1 MKDKTVGFA
10 PKDSFHESVLLQE
23 VISGLAVKDGETYV
37 DMTINGGGHS
47 SAVCPLLGKK
57 GRLIGIDQD
66 ETALARSEKR
76 LSGCEAKISLV
87 RNNFR
92 NIKTILSELGIE
104 KADKILFDLGLS
116 THELESSGRGFSFK
130 KDEPLLM
137 TFAADPTQVTF
148 TASDIVNG
156 WDEDNIRT
164 ILYGYGDEHFAKSIA
179 RKITEVRSMKKIETT
194 HELVEVIRTAVPGF
208 YKRGKIHFATKTFQA
223 LRIAVNEEI
232 QSLEQGLADAWELLA
247 PKGRIAIIS
256 FHSLEDRIVK
266 RFFKEREREG
276 KGILMTKKPI
286 VPQDEEMKQN
296 PRSRSAK
303 LRIVEKIN

>member
-1 MKDKTVGFA
+1 MKDKTVGLDS
-10 PKDSFHESVLLQE
+10 KDSFHESVLLQE

-92 NIKTILSELGIE
+92 NIKTILAELGIE
-104 KADKILFDLGLS
+104 KADNILFDLGLS

-276 KGILMTKKPI
+276 KGILMTIKPI
-286 VPQDEEMKQN
+286 VPQEEEMKQN